1 MTSKTTKRKYVT
13 QEVLGDYVL
22 PKDDQQIVRVSS
34 YISIIGLNVCLTV
47 YLLILKSTKITLGRI
62 CIFFIKKLNSSK

>member
-47 YLLILKSTKITLGRI
+47 
-62 CIFFIKKLNSSK
+62 